1 MNLSIKRLLRLV
13 AEKILSLE
21 TVAVVLVKKSETNP
35 NIMTTTNNTTTQGN
49 VTNVRLFVL
58 FVLLMLS
65 TTGAFAQT
73 NTTSVVATTSTEVSA
88 SKDAATV
95 INTDNAV
102 ASSMDFAVW
111 FMGSKKTSNNT
122 SNGTFSKKQL
132 INSGI
137 NTNSVLIRSFLKK
150 VSTQENGVA

>member
-1 MNLSIKRLLRLV
+1 
-13 AEKILSLE
+13 
-21 TVAVVLVKKSETNP
+21 
-35 NIMTTTNNTTTQGN
+35 MTTANNNRTQTNIK
-49 VTNVRLFVL
+49 LFVAFFL
-58 FVLLMLS
+58 LVLS
-65 TTGAFAQT
+65 STGAFAQT
-73 NTTSVVATTSTEVSA
+73 NTTSVVATTSTQVSV
-88 SKDAATV
+88 SKDTTTV
-95 INTDNAV
+95 ITTDNAV

>member
-1 MNLSIKRLLRLV
+1 
-13 AEKILSLE
+13 
-21 TVAVVLVKKSETNP
+21 
-35 NIMTTTNNTTTQGN
+35 MTTANNTTTQGN

-73 NTTSVVATTSTEVSA
+73 NTVSVVATSTEISVSNEA
-88 SKDAATV
+88 KMIITA
-95 INTDNAV
+95 DNAV
-102 ASSMDFAVW
+102 ASTTMDFAVW
-111 FMGSKKTSNNT
+111 FMGSKKSTNDT

-137 NTNSVLIRSFLKK
+137 NTNNVLIRSFLKK
-150 VSTQENGVA
+150 VSTQGNGIA

>member
-1 MNLSIKRLLRLV
+1 
-13 AEKILSLE
+13 
-21 TVAVVLVKKSETNP
+21 
-35 NIMTTTNNTTTQGN
+35 MTTANNTTTQGN

-73 NTTSVVATTSTEVSA
+73 NTVSVVATSTEVSVSNEA
-88 SKDAATV
+88 KMIITA
-95 INTDNAV
+95 DNAV
-102 ASSMDFAVW
+102 ASTTMDFAVW
-111 FMGSKKTSNNT
+111 FMGSKKSTNDT

-137 NTNSVLIRSFLKK
+137 NTNNVLIRSFLKK
-150 VSTQENGVA
+150 VSTQGNGIA

>member
-1 MNLSIKRLLRLV
+1 
-13 AEKILSLE
+13 
-21 TVAVVLVKKSETNP
+21 
-35 NIMTTTNNTTTQGN
+35 MTTANNTTTQGN

-65 TTGAFAQT
+65 TGAVAQT
-73 NTTSVVATTSTEVSA
+73 NTTSVVATTSTEVS
-88 SKDAATV
+88 KEVKMV
-95 INTDNAV
+95 IATDNAV
-102 ASSMDFAVW
+102 ASTTMDFAVW
-111 FMGSKKTSNNT
+111 FTGSKKTNDTS

-132 INSGI
+132 INSGV

>member
-1 MNLSIKRLLRLV
+1 
-13 AEKILSLE
+13 
-21 TVAVVLVKKSETNP
+21 
-35 NIMTTTNNTTTQGN
+35 MTTANNTTTQGN
-49 VTNVRLFVL
+49 ITNVRLFVL

-73 NTTSVVATTSTEVSA
+73 NTTSGVATTSTEVSV
-88 SKDAATV
+88 SKDATV
-95 INTDNAV
+95 ITTDNAV
-102 ASSMDFAVW
+102 ASTSMEFAVW
-111 FMGSKKTSNNT
+111 FMGSKKTTNDS

>member
-1 MNLSIKRLLRLV
+1 
-13 AEKILSLE
+13 
-21 TVAVVLVKKSETNP
+21 
-35 NIMTTTNNTTTQGN
+35 MTTTNNTTTQGN

-65 TTGAFAQT
+65 STGAFAQA
-73 NTTSVVATTSTEVSA
+73 NTTSVVATTSTEVSV
-88 SKDAATV
+88 SKDATM
-95 INTDNAV
+95 IITTDNAV
-102 ASSMDFAVW
+102 AASMDFAVW
-111 FMGSKKTSNNT
+111 FMGSKKTSNSS

>member
-1 MNLSIKRLLRLV
+1 
-13 AEKILSLE
+13 
-21 TVAVVLVKKSETNP
+21 
-35 NIMTTTNNTTTQGN
+35 
-49 VTNVRLFVL
+49 
-58 FVLLMLS
+58 MLS

-73 NTTSVVATTSTEVSA
+73 NTTSGVATTSTEVSV
-88 SKDAATV
+88 SKDATV
-95 INTDNAV
+95 ITTDNAV
-102 ASSMDFAVW
+102 ASTSMEFAVW
-111 FMGSKKTSNNT
+111 FMGSKKTTNDS

>member
-1 MNLSIKRLLRLV
+1 
-13 AEKILSLE
+13 
-21 TVAVVLVKKSETNP
+21 
-35 NIMTTTNNTTTQGN
+35 MTTANNTTTQGN

-65 TTGAFAQT
+65 TTGTFAQADTVAST
-73 NTTSVVATTSTEVSA
+73 NSSEVSVSKEATIIISTE
-88 SKDAATV
+88 
-95 INTDNAV
+95 NNV
-102 ASSMDFAVW
+102 ASMDFAVW
-111 FMGSKKTSNNT
+111 FMGSKKTTNDT

-150 VSTQENGVA
+150 VSTQGNGIA